1 MFEVALEALRIVQQG
16 LTSNW
21 WGLGCPAHCRGTDLG
36 GLSASFLLG
45 FVAATGLWAFL
56 LARWHFAPFAF
67 FPRATSVLGSCQLS
81 QAPSE
86 GLLA

>member
-16 LTSNW
+16 LTTNW
-21 WGLGCPAHCRGTDLG
+21 WGLGCPAHCRGSDLG

-56 LARWHFAPFAF
+56 FARWILHPLPSSSEQPAPVSSA
-67 FPRATSVLGSCQLS
+67 RLRLRGYLH
-81 QAPSE
+81 E
-86 GLLA
+86 